1 MSVKDD
7 IINELGNIPLEVM
20 KPADNTN
27 YVQQQLEKDSWGR
40 KLNTQTFKQF
50 EDSINIL
57 KGSSMYTLNTMV
69 ELETLNTE
77 ILRLDNKNIS
87 QDLDINSKVDFTT
100 YTTKMAALDNKDAD
114 LQLQLNNIPNL
125 YVDKTKYNTKM
136 TSLDLK
142 DTELTTLVNS
152 KVDSNVYS
160 TNISNLQSQI
170 SSKVSNTTYTND
182 LNSIN
187 IKNNNQD
194 SLINNLQSNKADI
207 LYVDSQIDI
216 LENVNT
222 VQDNSIDNL
231 ILTKADKS
239 DVLTKLEMNST
250 LNNYALKSYVDGTF
264 LTTTN
269 ASSTYVSLANY
280 NNSELIH
287 SNEILSLQNGKANIT
302 DIYTRTQG
310 DQRYLLRS
318 EYTGGTGGTGGT
330 VDLSDYATLDSVYTR
345 DVLFTRTEISTL
357 FSNNLSN
364 YLLNSD
370 ATNTY
375 LKLSGGVL
383 TGDLNLKNSSNL
395 GTTYLTNNSVN
406 SSLLKGVE
414 IYNKEFYTTYNEVDY
429 TKIMS
434 MSNLN
439 TLNLGSTSLNFK
451 LNSLTNT
458 IPVNDTFMTLASD
471 FDFFNRNINLTQT
484 SYLKMSA
491 TSTTNANAS
500 LVDGRVSGSLIYG
513 DLSKNIELKGT
524 TIRPKYNNVELALK
538 SDIKSTN
545 EFINGSISY
554 NRSNPAFTVGFSDE
568 SINITIDIINLD
580 IIDTNKDYSLYYLK
594 MSFNDNNNTPI
605 LPFDIITVNNGQGGT
620 MIGEYAMRGEYAMG
634 VEWNLEGNDFKITL
648 IDIYYG
654 EVIQGILERI
664 RYVEINKLFGIG

>member
-20 KPADNTN
+20 KPADSTN
-27 YVQQQLEKDSWGR
+27 YVQQQLENDSWGR

-69 ELETLNTE
+69 ELETFNTE

-100 YTTKMAALDNKDAD
+100 YTTKMTALDNKDAD

-125 YVDKTKYNTKM
+125 FVDKTTYNTKM

-318 EYTGGTGGTGGT
+318 EYTGGTEGTGGT
-330 VDLSDYATLDSVYTR
+330 VDLSEYATLDSVYTR

-554 NRSNPAFTVGFSDE
+554 NRSNPAFTVGL
-568 SINITIDIINLD
+568 NGNNVTIDIINLD

-594 MSFNDNNNTPI
+594 MSFNDNNNIPM
-605 LPFDIITVNNGQGGT
+605 LPFDIITVNKGQGST
-620 MIGEYAMRGEYAMG
+620 RIGIGDYAMG
-634 VEWNLEGNDFKITL
+634 VDWNLEGNDFKITL
-648 IDIYYG
+648 IDIYDLG
-654 EVIQGILERI
+654 GIGGIQYI
-664 RYVEINKLFGIG
+664 EINKLFGIG

>member
-69 ELETLNTE
+69 ELETFNTE

-160 TNISNLQSQI
+160 TNISNLQSQV

-222 VQDNSIDNL
+222 VQDNAIDNL

-239 DVLTKLEMNST
+239 DVFTKLEMNST

-287 SNEILSLQNGKANIT
+287 NNEILSLQNGKANIT

-330 VDLSDYATLDSVYTR
+330 VDSSDYATLDSVYTR

-554 NRSNPAFTVGFSDE
+554 ERSNPAVIERFSG
-568 SINITIDIINLD
+568 SGSSITIDIINLN

-605 LPFDIITVNNGQGGT
+605 LSFDIITVNNGQGET
-620 MIGEYAMRGEYAMG
+620 TIGRGNYG
-634 VEWNLEGNDFKITL
+634 IRVDWNLEGNDFKITL
-648 IDIYYG
+648 TDMYFSG
-654 EVIQGILERI
+654 VLNRIQ
-664 RYVEINKLFGIG
+664 YFEINKLFGIG

>member
-69 ELETLNTE
+69 ELETFNTE

-100 YTTKMAALDNKDAD
+100 YTTKMTALDNKDAD

-125 YVDKTKYNTKM
+125 YVDKTRYNTKM

-330 VDLSDYATLDSVYTR
+330 VDLSEYATLDSVYTR

-554 NRSNPAFTVGFSDE
+554 NRSNPAVTVGVNGDTV
-568 SINITIDIINLD
+568 TIDIINLD

-605 LPFDIITVNNGQGGT
+605 LPFDIITVNNGQGRT
-620 MIGEYAMRGEYAMG
+620 MIGEGESTMG
-634 VEWNLEGNDFKITL
+634 VDWNLEGNDFKITL
-648 IDIYYG
+648 TDMDSW
-654 EVIQGILERI
+654 GILYNI
-664 RYVEINKLFGIG
+664 RYFEINKLFGIG

>member
-100 YTTKMAALDNKDAD
+100 YTTKMTALDNKDAD

-330 VDLSDYATLDSVYTR
+330 VDLSDYATLDSVYSR

-554 NRSNPAFTVGFSDE
+554 NRSNPAFTVGFE
-568 SINITIDIINLD
+568 GMNITIDIINLD

-605 LPFDIITVNNGQGGT
+605 LPFDIITVNNGQGET
-620 MIGEYAMRGEYAMG
+620 TIGESAIR
-634 VEWNLEGNDFKITL
+634 VDWNLEGNDFKITL
-648 IDIYYG
+648 IDIYSLG
-654 EVIQGILERI
+654 FINRIQ
-664 RYVEINKLFGIG
+664 YFEINKLFGIG

>member
-69 ELETLNTE
+69 ELETFNTE

-222 VQDNSIDNL
+222 VQDNAIDNL

-239 DVLTKLEMNST
+239 DVFTKLEMNST

-554 NRSNPAFTVGFSDE
+554 ARSNPAFNRWFSG
-568 SINITIDIINLD
+568 NKITIDIINLN

-594 MSFNDNNNTPI
+594 MSFNDINNIPI
-605 LPFDIITVNNGQGGT
+605 LPFDIITVNNGQGGI
-620 MIGEYAMRGEYAMG
+620 MIDDYTIE

-648 IDIYYG
+648 TDIYSMG
-654 EVIQGILERI
+654 ALKDIQ
-664 RYVEINKLFGIG
+664 YFEINKLFGIG

>member
-69 ELETLNTE
+69 ELETFNTE

-100 YTTKMAALDNKDAD
+100 YTTKMTALDNKDAD

-125 YVDKTKYNTKM
+125 YVDKTTYNTKM

-222 VQDNSIDNL
+222 VQDNAIDNL

-302 DIYTRTQG
+302 DIYTRTEG
-310 DQRYLLRS
+310 DQRYLLRG

-364 YLLNSD
+364 YLLKSD

-414 IYNKEFYTTYNEVDY
+414 IYNKEFYTTYNKVDY

-458 IPVNDTFMTLASD
+458 IPVNGTFMTLASD

-538 SDIKSTN
+538 SDIKSKN

-554 NRSNPAFTVGFSDE
+554 NRSNPAVTVGF
-568 SINITIDIINLD
+568 NGNNVTIDIINLD

-594 MSFNDNNNTPI
+594 MSFNGYNNTPI
-605 LPFDIITVNNGQGGT
+605 LPLDIITINNGQGGT
-620 MIGEYAMRGEYAMG
+620 TMG
-634 VEWNLEGNDFKITL
+634 DSTLSVDWNLEGNDFKITL
-648 IDIYYG
+648 TDIYFR
-654 EVIQGILERI
+654 GILNEI
-664 RYVEINKLFGIG
+664 QYFEINKLFGIG

>member
-69 ELETLNTE
+69 ELETFNTE

-160 TNISNLQSQI
+160 TNISNLQSQV

-222 VQDNSIDNL
+222 VQDNAIDNL

-239 DVLTKLEMNST
+239 DVFTKLEMNST

-554 NRSNPAFTVGFSDE
+554 ARSNPVITGWFSNN
-568 SINITIDIINLD
+568 NITMNIINLN

-594 MSFNDNNNTPI
+594 MSFNDINNIPI
-605 LPFDIITVNNGQGGT
+605 LPFDIITVNNGQGETPIG
-620 MIGEYAMRGEYAMG
+620 GEYGMR
-634 VEWNLEGNDFKITL
+634 VDWNLEGNDFKITL
-648 IDIYYG
+648 TDMYFSG
-654 EVIQGILERI
+654 VLNRIQ
-664 RYVEINKLFGIG
+664 YFEINKLFGIG

>member
-69 ELETLNTE
+69 ELETFNTE

-160 TNISNLQSQI
+160 TNISNLQSQV

-222 VQDNSIDNL
+222 VQDNAIDNL

-239 DVLTKLEMNST
+239 DVFTKLEMNST

-287 SNEILSLQNGKANIT
+287 NNEILSLQNGKANIT

-318 EYTGGTGGTGGT
+318 EYTGGTGGTGDT

-554 NRSNPAFTVGFSDE
+554 ERSNPAVIEEFSDI
-568 SINITIDIINLD
+568 STNITIDIINLN

-594 MSFNDNNNTPI
+594 MSFNDINNTPI
-605 LPFDIITVNNGQGGT
+605 LPFDTITVNNGQGGT
-620 MIGEYAMRGEYAMG
+620 TIGEYGMR
-634 VEWNLEGNDFKITL
+634 VDWNLEGNDFKITL
-648 IDIYYG
+648 TDIYSRG
-654 EVIQGILERI
+654 ALKDIQ
-664 RYVEINKLFGIG
+664 YFEINKLFGIG

>member
-69 ELETLNTE
+69 ELETFNTE

-100 YTTKMAALDNKDAD
+100 YTTKMTALDNKDAD

-125 YVDKTKYNTKM
+125 YVDKTTYNTKM

-287 SNEILSLQNGKANIT
+287 NNEILSLQNGKANIT

-554 NRSNPAFTVGFSDE
+554 ARSNPAFIGRFSDDK
-568 SINITIDIINLD
+568 ITITIDIINLD

-594 MSFNDNNNTPI
+594 MSFNDINNTPI
-605 LPFDIITVNNGQGGT
+605 LPFDIITVNNGQGGI
-620 MIGEYAMRGEYAMG
+620 MIGDYTIG
-634 VEWNLEGNDFKITL
+634 VDWNLEGNDFKITL
-648 IDIYYG
+648 TDIYSRG
-654 EVIQGILERI
+654 VLNAIQ
-664 RYVEINKLFGIG
+664 YVEINKLFGIG

>member
-69 ELETLNTE
+69 ELETFNTE

-100 YTTKMAALDNKDAD
+100 YTTKMTALDNKDAD

-125 YVDKTKYNTKM
+125 YVDKTTYNTKM

-142 DTELTTLVNS
+142 DTELTTIVNS

-194 SLINNLQSNKADI
+194 SLINNLQLNKADI

-222 VQDNSIDNL
+222 VQDNAIDNL

-554 NRSNPAFTVGFSDE
+554 NRSNPAFTVGLNGN
-568 SINITIDIINLD
+568 NITIDIINLD
-580 IIDTNKDYSLYYLK
+580 IIDTNKDYSLFYLK
-594 MSFNDNNNTPI
+594 MSFNDNNNIPV

-620 MIGEYAMRGEYAMG
+620 MVGDRDYAMG
-634 VEWNLEGNDFKITL
+634 LDWNLEGNDFKITL
-648 IDIYYG
+648 TDIYYSS
-654 EVIQGILERI
+654 VLNRIQ
-664 RYVEINKLFGIG
+664 YFEINKLFGIG

>member
-69 ELETLNTE
+69 ELETFNTE

-100 YTTKMAALDNKDAD
+100 YTTKMTALDNKDAD

-125 YVDKTKYNTKM
+125 YVDKTRYNTKM

-152 KVDSNVYS
+152 KVDSKVYS

-182 LNSIN
+182 LNNID

-222 VQDNSIDNL
+222 VQDNAIDNL

-554 NRSNPAFTVGFSDE
+554 NISNPAVTVGLE
-568 SINITIDIINLD
+568 GNNITIDIINLD

-594 MSFNDNNNTPI
+594 MSFNDNNNTPV
-605 LPFDIITVNNGQGGT
+605 LPFDIITVNNGQGRT
-620 MIGEYAMRGEYAMG
+620 MIGDYAFGLD
-634 VEWNLEGNDFKITL
+634 WNLEGNDFKITL
-648 IDIYYG
+648 TDVYYLG
-654 EVIQGILERI
+654 VLNRIQ
-664 RYVEINKLFGIG
+664 YFEINKLFGIG

>member
-69 ELETLNTE
+69 ELETFNTE

-100 YTTKMAALDNKDAD
+100 YTTKMTALDNKDAD

-125 YVDKTKYNTKM
+125 YVDKTRYNTKM

-152 KVDSNVYS
+152 KVDSKVYS

-182 LNSIN
+182 LNNID

-222 VQDNSIDNL
+222 VQDNAIDNL

-513 DLSKNIELKGT
+513 DLSKNIELKGA

-545 EFINGSISY
+545 TNEFINGSISY
-554 NRSNPAFTVGFSDE
+554 ERRNPAFTVELSDGGG
-568 SINITIDIINLD
+568 ITTMDIIKLD

-594 MSFNDNNNTPI
+594 MSLNDMNNIPI
-605 LPFDIITVNNGQGGT
+605 QSFDILTVNNGQGE
-620 MIGEYAMRGEYAMG
+620 MIRDTISA
-634 VEWNLEGNDFKITL
+634 EWNLEGNNFKITFR
-648 IDIYYG
+648 DAYYSDAFYG
-654 EVIQGILERI
+654 I
-664 RYVEINKLFGIG
+664 RYFEINKLFGIG

>member
-69 ELETLNTE
+69 ELETFNTE

-160 TNISNLQSQI
+160 TNISNLQSQV

-222 VQDNSIDNL
+222 VQDNAIDNL

-554 NRSNPAFTVGFSDE
+554 ARSNPAVIEVFSDI
-568 SINITIDIINLD
+568 STNITIDIINLD

-605 LPFDIITVNNGQGGT
+605 LPFDIITVNNGQGGI
-620 MIGEYAMRGEYAMG
+620 MIGDYTIG
-634 VEWNLEGNDFKITL
+634 VDWNLEGNDFKITL
-648 IDIYYG
+648 IDIYSRG
-654 EVIQGILERI
+654 VLNRIQ
-664 RYVEINKLFGIG
+664 YFEINKLFGIG

>member
-69 ELETLNTE
+69 ELETFNTE

-100 YTTKMAALDNKDAD
+100 YTTKMTALDNKDAD

-125 YVDKTKYNTKM
+125 YVDKTRYNTKM

-182 LNSIN
+182 LNNID

-222 VQDNSIDNL
+222 VQDNAIDNL

-364 YLLNSD
+364 YLLKSD

-545 EFINGSISY
+545 TNEFINGSISY
-554 NRSNPAFTVGFSDE
+554 NRSNPAVGFND
-568 SINITIDIINLD
+568 NQITIDIINLD

-594 MSFNDNNNTPI
+594 MSFNDTNNTPI
-605 LPFDIITVNNGQGGT
+605 LHFDMITVNNAQGGI
-620 MIGEYAMRGEYAMG
+620 MIGDYAMG

-648 IDIYYG
+648 TDIYFRG
-654 EVIQGILERI
+654 VLNDV
-664 RYVEINKLFGIG
+664 RYFEINKLFGIG

>member
-69 ELETLNTE
+69 ELETFNTE

-160 TNISNLQSQI
+160 TNISNLQSQV

-222 VQDNSIDNL
+222 VQDNAIDNL

-239 DVLTKLEMNST
+239 DVFTKLEMNST

-287 SNEILSLQNGKANIT
+287 NNEILSLQNGKANIT

-545 EFINGSISY
+545 EFINGSISL
-554 NRSNPAFTVGFSDE
+554 NRSSPAVREGFSGD

-594 MSFNDNNNTPI
+594 MSLNDINNIPI
-605 LPFDIITVNNGQGGT
+605 LPSFDIITVNNGQGGT
-620 MIGEYAMRGEYAMG
+620 MLGDFAIRAD
-634 VEWNLEGNDFKITL
+634 WNLEGNDFKITL
-648 IDIYYG
+648 TDIYFSG
-654 EVIQGILERI
+654 VLNRI
-664 RYVEINKLFGIG
+664 RYFEINKLFGIG

>member
-100 YTTKMAALDNKDAD
+100 YTTKMTALDNKDAD

-125 YVDKTKYNTKM
+125 SVDKTTYNTKM

-222 VQDNSIDNL
+222 VQDNAIDNL

-287 SNEILSLQNGKANIT
+287 NNEILSLQNGKANIT

-554 NRSNPAFTVGFSDE
+554 NRSNPAFTEGFYGNSM
-568 SINITIDIINLD
+568 SITIDIINLD

-605 LPFDIITVNNGQGGT
+605 LPFDIITVNNGQGSII
-620 MIGEYAMRGEYAMG
+620 IGDYTIG
-634 VEWNLEGNDFKITL
+634 VDWNLEGNDFKITL
-648 IDIYYG
+648 TDIYSRG
-654 EVIQGILERI
+654 VLDDIQ
-664 RYVEINKLFGIG
+664 YFEINKLFGIG

>member
-69 ELETLNTE
+69 ELETFNTE

-87 QDLDINSKVDFTT
+87 QDLDINSKVDYTT

-160 TNISNLQSQI
+160 TNISNLQSQV

-222 VQDNSIDNL
+222 VQDNAIDNL

-239 DVLTKLEMNST
+239 DVFTKLEMNST

-287 SNEILSLQNGKANIT
+287 NNEILSLQNGKANIT

-554 NRSNPAFTVGFSDE
+554 ERSNPAVSEGFSGD
-568 SINITIDIINLD
+568 STNITIDIINLN

-594 MSFNDNNNTPI
+594 MSFNDFNNIPI
-605 LPFDIITVNNGQGGT
+605 LSFDIITVNNGQGET
-620 MIGEYAMRGEYAMG
+620 PIGGYGIR
-634 VEWNLEGNDFKITL
+634 VDWNLEGNDFKITL
-648 IDIYYG
+648 TDIYSRG
-654 EVIQGILERI
+654 VLNRIQ
-664 RYVEINKLFGIG
+664 YFEINKLFGIG

>member
-69 ELETLNTE
+69 ELETFNTE

-160 TNISNLQSQI
+160 TNISNLQSQV

-222 VQDNSIDNL
+222 VQDNAIDNL

-239 DVLTKLEMNST
+239 DVFTKLEMNST

-287 SNEILSLQNGKANIT
+287 NNEILSLQNGKANIT

-554 NRSNPAFTVGFSDE
+554 EIREGFSDNR
-568 SINITIDIINLD
+568 IDITIDIINLD

-594 MSFNDNNNTPI
+594 MSFNDINNIPI
-605 LPFDIITVNNGQGGT
+605 LPFDIITVNNGQGET
-620 MIGEYAMRGEYAMG
+620 TIGEYALR
-634 VEWNLEGNDFKITL
+634 VDWNLEGNDFKITL
-648 IDIYYG
+648 TDIYFSG
-654 EVIQGILERI
+654 VLNLI
-664 RYVEINKLFGIG
+664 RYFEINKLFGIG

>member
-69 ELETLNTE
+69 ELETFNTE

-100 YTTKMAALDNKDAD
+100 YTTKMTALDNKDAD

-125 YVDKTKYNTKM
+125 YVDKTTYNTKM

-222 VQDNSIDNL
+222 VQDNAIDNL

-302 DIYTRTQG
+302 DIYTRTEG
-310 DQRYLLRS
+310 DQRYLLRG

-364 YLLNSD
+364 YLLKSD

-414 IYNKEFYTTYNEVDY
+414 IYNKEFYTTYNKVDY

-538 SDIKSTN
+538 SDIKSKN

-554 NRSNPAFTVGFSDE
+554 NRSNPAVTVGL
-568 SINITIDIINLD
+568 NGNNVTIDIINLD

-594 MSFNDNNNTPI
+594 MSINDTNNIPI
-605 LPFDIITVNNGQGGT
+605 LPSFDIITVNNGQGGSGIMT
-620 MIGEYAMRGEYAMG
+620 GDFSVRAD
-634 VEWNLEGNDFKITL
+634 WNLEGNDFKITL
-648 IDIYYG
+648 TDIYYSG
-654 EVIQGILERI
+654 VVNRIQ
-664 RYVEINKLFGIG
+664 YFEINKLFGIG

>member
-69 ELETLNTE
+69 ELETFNTE

-100 YTTKMAALDNKDAD
+100 YTTKMTALDNKDAD

-125 YVDKTKYNTKM
+125 YVDKTRYNTKM

-152 KVDSNVYS
+152 KVDSKVYS

-182 LNSIN
+182 LNNID

-364 YLLNSD
+364 YLLKSD

-513 DLSKNIELKGT
+513 DLSKNIELKGA

-545 EFINGSISY
+545 TNEFINGSISY
-554 NRSNPAFTVGFSDE
+554 ERSNPAVAFND
-568 SINITIDIINLD
+568 NQITIDIINLD

-594 MSFNDNNNTPI
+594 MSFNDTNNTPI
-605 LPFDIITVNNGQGGT
+605 LHFDMITVNNAQGGI
-620 MIGEYAMRGEYAMG
+620 MIGDYAMG

-648 IDIYYG
+648 TDIYFRG
-654 EVIQGILERI
+654 VLNDV
-664 RYVEINKLFGIG
+664 RYFEINKLFGIG

>member
-69 ELETLNTE
+69 ELETFNTE

-160 TNISNLQSQI
+160 TNISNLQSQV

-182 LNSIN
+182 LNNIN

-222 VQDNSIDNL
+222 VQDNAIDNL

-287 SNEILSLQNGKANIT
+287 NNEILSLQNGKANIT

-554 NRSNPAFTVGFSDE
+554 EISNPAVTKGLSGN
-568 SINITIDIINLD
+568 NITINIINLD

-594 MSFNDNNNTPI
+594 MSFNDINNIPI
-605 LPFDIITVNNGQGGT
+605 IPYDIITVNNAQGGT
-620 MIGEYAMRGEYAMG
+620 IIEDSKIRAD
-634 VEWNLEGNDFKITL
+634 WNLEGNNFKITL
-648 IDIYYG
+648 KDISSSG
-654 EVIQGILERI
+654 VLNAIQ
-664 RYVEINKLFGIG
+664 YVEINKLFGIG

>member
-69 ELETLNTE
+69 ELETFNTE

-160 TNISNLQSQI
+160 TNISNLQSQV

-222 VQDNSIDNL
+222 VQDNAIDNL

-554 NRSNPAFTVGFSDE
+554 ARSNPAFKGWFSD
-568 SINITIDIINLD
+568 NKITIDIINLN

-594 MSFNDNNNTPI
+594 MSFNDFNNIPI
-605 LPFDIITVNNGQGGT
+605 LPFDIITVNNGQGETPIG
-620 MIGEYAMRGEYAMG
+620 GEYGMR
-634 VEWNLEGNDFKITL
+634 VDWNLEGNDFKITL
-648 IDIYYG
+648 TDMYSSY
-654 EVIQGILERI
+654 VLNRIQ
-664 RYVEINKLFGIG
+664 YFEINKLFGIG

>member
-69 ELETLNTE
+69 ELETFNTE

-100 YTTKMAALDNKDAD
+100 YTTKMTALDNKDAD

-125 YVDKTKYNTKM
+125 SVDKTTYNTKM

-222 VQDNSIDNL
+222 VQDNAIDNL

-310 DQRYLLRS
+310 DQRYLLRG

-364 YLLNSD
+364 YLLKSD

-538 SDIKSTN
+538 SDIKSKN

-554 NRSNPAFTVGFSDE
+554 NRSNPAVTVGF
-568 SINITIDIINLD
+568 NGNNVTIDIINLD

-594 MSFNDNNNTPI
+594 MSINDINNIPI
-605 LPFDIITVNNGQGGT
+605 LPSFDIITVNNGQGGT
-620 MIGEYAMRGEYAMG
+620 MIGGSTLKADYAIR
-634 VEWNLEGNDFKITL
+634 VEWNLEGNNFKITL
-648 IDIYYG
+648 TDIYFQG
-654 EVIQGILERI
+654 VLNEIQ
-664 RYVEINKLFGIG
+664 YFEINKLFGIG

>member
-69 ELETLNTE
+69 ELETFNTE

-160 TNISNLQSQI
+160 TNISNLQSQV

-222 VQDNSIDNL
+222 VQDNAIDNL

-554 NRSNPAFTVGFSDE
+554 ARSNPAFIGWFSD
-568 SINITIDIINLD
+568 NKITIDIINLD

-594 MSFNDNNNTPI
+594 MSFKDFNNTPI
-605 LPFDIITVNNGQGGT
+605 LSFDIITVNKGQGETTKGT
-620 MIGEYAMRGEYAMG
+620 RDSPIR
-634 VEWNLEGNDFKITL
+634 VDWNLEGNDFKITL
-648 IDIYYG
+648 TDIYSRG
-654 EVIQGILERI
+654 VLDSIQ
-664 RYVEINKLFGIG
+664 YFEINKLFGIG

>member
-69 ELETLNTE
+69 ELETFNTE

-160 TNISNLQSQI
+160 INISNLQSQV

-182 LNSIN
+182 LNNIN

-222 VQDNSIDNL
+222 VQDNAIDNL

-239 DVLTKLEMNST
+239 DVFTKLEMNST

-264 LTTTN
+264 LTTTD

-287 SNEILSLQNGKANIT
+287 NNEILSLQNGKANIT

-330 VDLSDYATLDSVYTR
+330 VDLSGYATLDSVYTR

-554 NRSNPAFTVGFSDE
+554 ERSNPVVREGFSDT
-568 SINITIDIINLD
+568 SITIDIINLD

-594 MSFNDNNNTPI
+594 MSFNDINNIPI
-605 LPFDIITVNNGQGGT
+605 LPFDIITVNNGQGET
-620 MIGEYAMRGEYAMG
+620 MIGTGDFAIR
-634 VEWNLEGNDFKITL
+634 VDWNLEGNDFKITL
-648 IDIYYG
+648 TDMYSLG
-654 EVIQGILERI
+654 FLNHIQ
-664 RYVEINKLFGIG
+664 YFEINKLFGIG

>member
-69 ELETLNTE
+69 ELETFNTE

-100 YTTKMAALDNKDAD
+100 YTTKMTALDNKDAD

-125 YVDKTKYNTKM
+125 YVDKTTYNTKM

-142 DTELTTLVNS
+142 DTELTTVVNS

-330 VDLSDYATLDSVYTR
+330 VDLSGYATLDSVYTR

-364 YLLNSD
+364 YLLKSD

-414 IYNKEFYTTYNEVDY
+414 IYNKEFYTTYNKVDY

-554 NRSNPAFTVGFSDE
+554 NRSNPAVTVGD
-568 SINITIDIINLD
+568 IGVIIDIINLD

-594 MSFNDNNNTPI
+594 MSFNDFNNTPM
-605 LPFDIITVNNGQGGT
+605 LPFDIITVNNGQGSII
-620 MIGEYAMRGEYAMG
+620 IGDYTIG
-634 VEWNLEGNDFKITL
+634 VDWNLEGNDFKITL
-648 IDIYYG
+648 IDIYSRDFLNR
-654 EVIQGILERI
+654 IQ
-664 RYVEINKLFGIG
+664 YVEINKLFGIG

>member
-69 ELETLNTE
+69 ELETFNTE

-100 YTTKMAALDNKDAD
+100 YTTKMTALDNKDAD

-125 YVDKTKYNTKM
+125 SVDKTTYTTKM

-222 VQDNSIDNL
+222 VQDNAIDNL

-364 YLLNSD
+364 YLLKSD

-513 DLSKNIELKGT
+513 DLSKNIELKGNT
-524 TIRPKYNNVELALK
+524 TRPKYNSVELALK

-554 NRSNPAFTVGFSDE
+554 NRNNPAISVDFSG
-568 SINITIDIINLD
+568 NITIDIRSLG

-594 MSFNDNNNTPI
+594 MSLKDNNINNTSI
-605 LPFDIITVNNGQGGT
+605 PFDLITVNNGQGGT
-620 MIGEYAMRGEYAMG
+620 YIIDSPIIAN
-634 VEWNLEGNDFKITL
+634 WNLEGNDFKIILT
-648 IDIYYG
+648 DIYNMGALNY
-654 EVIQGILERI
+654 IQ
-664 RYVEINKLFGIG
+664 YFEINKLFGIG

>member
-69 ELETLNTE
+69 ELETFNTE

-100 YTTKMAALDNKDAD
+100 YTTKMTALDNKDAD

-125 YVDKTKYNTKM
+125 YVDKTTYNTKM

-222 VQDNSIDNL
+222 VQDNAIDNL

-302 DIYTRTQG
+302 DIYTRTEG
-310 DQRYLLRS
+310 DQRYLLRG

-364 YLLNSD
+364 YLLKSD

-414 IYNKEFYTTYNEVDY
+414 IYNKEFYTTYNKVDY

-538 SDIKSTN
+538 SDIKSKN

-554 NRSNPAFTVGFSDE
+554 NRSNPAVTVGF
-568 SINITIDIINLD
+568 NGNNVTIDIINLD

-594 MSFNDNNNTPI
+594 MSINDTNNIPI
-605 LPFDIITVNNGQGGT
+605 LPSFDIITVNNGQGGI
-620 MIGEYAMRGEYAMG
+620 MIGDFAVRAD
-634 VEWNLEGNDFKITL
+634 WNLEGNDFKITL
-648 IDIYYG
+648 TDIYYLG
-654 EVIQGILERI
+654 VVNRIQ
-664 RYVEINKLFGIG
+664 YFEINKLFGIG

>member
-69 ELETLNTE
+69 ELETFNTE

-160 TNISNLQSQI
+160 TNISNLQSQV

-222 VQDNSIDNL
+222 VQDNAIDNL

-239 DVLTKLEMNST
+239 DVFTKLEMNST

-287 SNEILSLQNGKANIT
+287 NNEILSLQNGKANIT

-554 NRSNPAFTVGFSDE
+554 NRSNPAFTVRITDD

-594 MSFNDNNNTPI
+594 MSFNDINNTPI

-620 MIGEYAMRGEYAMG
+620 MIGDYKIRLD
-634 VEWNLEGNDFKITL
+634 WNLEGNDFKITL
-648 IDIYYG
+648 TDMYFLG
-654 EVIQGILERI
+654 VLNRIQ
-664 RYVEINKLFGIG
+664 YFEINKLFGIG

>member
-69 ELETLNTE
+69 ELETVNTE

-100 YTTKMAALDNKDAD
+100 YTTKMTALDNKDAD

-125 YVDKTKYNTKM
+125 SVDKTTYNTKM

-554 NRSNPAFTVGFSDE
+554 NRSNPAVTVG
-568 SINITIDIINLD
+568 INGKSITIDIINLD

-594 MSFNDNNNTPI
+594 MSFNDNNNTPV
-605 LPFDIITVNNGQGGT
+605 LPFDIITVNNGHGQGRT
-620 MIGEYAMRGEYAMG
+620 MIGDYAIGLD
-634 VEWNLEGNDFKITL
+634 WNLEGNDFKITL
-648 IDIYYG
+648 TDVYYLG
-654 EVIQGILERI
+654 VLGIIQ
-664 RYVEINKLFGIG
+664 YFEINKLFGIG

>member
-69 ELETLNTE
+69 ELETFNTE

-100 YTTKMAALDNKDAD
+100 YTTKMTALDNKDAD

-125 YVDKTKYNTKM
+125 SVDKTTYNTKM

-160 TNISNLQSQI
+160 TNISNLQSQV

-222 VQDNSIDNL
+222 VQDNAIDNL

-239 DVLTKLEMNST
+239 DVFTKLEMNST

-287 SNEILSLQNGKANIT
+287 NNEILSLQNGKANIT

-554 NRSNPAFTVGFSDE
+554 ERSNPAFIGELPSN
-568 SINITIDIINLD
+568 NITIDIINLD

-594 MSFNDNNNTPI
+594 MSFKDTKNIPI
-605 LPFDIITVNNGQGGT
+605 LPFDIITVNNGQGT
-620 MIGEYAMRGEYAMG
+620 IMIGDYTIG
-634 VEWNLEGNDFKITL
+634 VDWNLEGNDFKITL
-648 IDIYYG
+648 TDIYSRG
-654 EVIQGILERI
+654 VLDVIQ
-664 RYVEINKLFGIG
+664 YFEINKLFGIG

>member
-69 ELETLNTE
+69 ELETFNTE

-100 YTTKMAALDNKDAD
+100 YTTKMTALDNKDAD

-125 YVDKTKYNTKM
+125 YVDKTTYNTKM

-222 VQDNSIDNL
+222 VQDNAIDNL

-310 DQRYLLRS
+310 DQRYLLRG

-364 YLLNSD
+364 YLLKSD

-538 SDIKSTN
+538 SDIKSKN

-554 NRSNPAFTVGFSDE
+554 NRSNPAVTVGF
-568 SINITIDIINLD
+568 NGNNVTIDIINLD

-594 MSFNDNNNTPI
+594 MSFNDNNNTPMLPLDI
-605 LPFDIITVNNGQGGT
+605 LTINNGQGGT
-620 MIGEYAMRGEYAMG
+620 MIGGSTLG
-634 VEWNLEGNDFKITL
+634 VDWNLEGNDFKITL
-648 IDIYYG
+648 TDIYFRG
-654 EVIQGILERI
+654 VLNEIQ
-664 RYVEINKLFGIG
+664 YFEINKLFGIG

>member
-69 ELETLNTE
+69 ELETFNTE

-125 YVDKTKYNTKM
+125 YVDKTTYNTKM

-160 TNISNLQSQI
+160 TNISNLQSQV

-471 FDFFNRNINLTQT
+471 FDFHL
-484 SYLKMSA
+484 
-491 TSTTNANAS
+491 
-500 LVDGRVSGSLIYG
+500 
-513 DLSKNIELKGT
+513 
-524 TIRPKYNNVELALK
+524 
-538 SDIKSTN
+538 N
-545 EFINGSISY
+545 E
-554 NRSNPAFTVGFSDE
+554 VGE
-568 SINITIDIINLD
+568 
-580 IIDTNKDYSLYYLK
+580 
-594 MSFNDNNNTPI
+594 
-605 LPFDIITVNNGQGGT
+605 
-620 MIGEYAMRGEYAMG
+620 
-634 VEWNLEGNDFKITL
+634 LEG
-648 IDIYYG
+648 
-654 EVIQGILERI
+654 
-664 RYVEINKLFGIG
+664 EI

>member
-1 MSVKDD
+1 MKKD
-7 IINELGNIPLEVM
+7 
-20 KPADNTN
+20 
-27 YVQQQLEKDSWGR
+27 R
-40 KLNTQTFKQF
+40 
-50 EDSINIL
+50 
-57 KGSSMYTLNTMV
+57 
-69 ELETLNTE
+69 
-77 ILRLDNKNIS
+77 
-87 QDLDINSKVDFTT
+87 
-100 YTTKMAALDNKDAD
+100 
-114 LQLQLNNIPNL
+114 L
-125 YVDKTKYNTKM
+125 YVAFSKKKKTI
-136 TSLDLK
+136 
-142 DTELTTLVNS
+142 
-152 KVDSNVYS
+152 VDYGIAGWTIGQYVHV
-160 TNISNLQSQI
+160 QI
-170 SSKVSNTTYTND
+170 
-182 LNSIN
+182 
-187 IKNNNQD
+187 
-194 SLINNLQSNKADI
+194 A
-207 LYVDSQIDI
+207 
-216 LENVNT
+216 
-222 VQDNSIDNL
+222 
-231 ILTKADKS
+231 
-239 DVLTKLEMNST
+239 
-250 LNNYALKSYVDGTF
+250 
-264 LTTTN
+264 
-269 ASSTYVSLANY
+269 
-280 NNSELIH
+280 
-287 SNEILSLQNGKANIT
+287 
-302 DIYTRTQG
+302 G

-554 NRSNPAFTVGFSDE
+554 GRSNPAFTVAFSGN
-568 SINITIDIINLD
+568 SATINIINLG
-580 IIDTNKDYSLYYLK
+580 IIGTNKDYSLYYLK
-594 MSFNDNNNTPI
+594 ISLNDSTNTPM
-605 LPFDIITVNNGQGGT
+605 LPFDIITVNNGQGSII
-620 MIGEYAMRGEYAMG
+620 IGDYTIG
-634 VEWNLEGNDFKITL
+634 VDWNLEGNDFKITL
-648 IDIYYG
+648 TDIYSRG
-654 EVIQGILERI
+654 VLDDIQ
-664 RYVEINKLFGIG
+664 YFEINKLFGIG

>member
-69 ELETLNTE
+69 ELETFNTE

-222 VQDNSIDNL
+222 VQDNAIDNL

-287 SNEILSLQNGKANIT
+287 NNEILSLQNGKANIT

-318 EYTGGTGGTGGT
+318 EYTGGTGGTGDT

-554 NRSNPAFTVGFSDE
+554 ARSNPAVREGFSGD
-568 SINITIDIINLD
+568 SINITIDIINLN

-594 MSFNDNNNTPI
+594 MSFNDINNTPI
-605 LPFDIITVNNGQGGT
+605 LPFDIITVNNGQGET
-620 MIGEYAMRGEYAMG
+620 TIGDYGIR
-634 VEWNLEGNDFKITL
+634 VDWNLEGNDFKITL
-648 IDIYYG
+648 TADMYSL
-654 EVIQGILERI
+654 GILNSI
-664 RYVEINKLFGIG
+664 QYFEINKLFGIG

>member
-69 ELETLNTE
+69 ELETFNTE

-160 TNISNLQSQI
+160 TNISNLQSQV

-222 VQDNSIDNL
+222 VQDNAIDNL

-239 DVLTKLEMNST
+239 DVFTKLEMNST

-287 SNEILSLQNGKANIT
+287 NNEILSLQNGKANIT

-554 NRSNPAFTVGFSDE
+554 ARSNPAFKGWFSD
-568 SINITIDIINLD
+568 NKITIDIINLN

-594 MSFNDNNNTPI
+594 MSFNDINNIPI
-605 LPFDIITVNNGQGGT
+605 LPFDIITVNNGQGETTIGT
-620 MIGEYAMRGEYAMG
+620 GDFAIR
-634 VEWNLEGNDFKITL
+634 VDWNLEGNDFKITL
-648 IDIYYG
+648 TEMYFSG
-654 EVIQGILERI
+654 VLERI
-664 RYVEINKLFGIG
+664 QYFEINKLFGIG

>member
-69 ELETLNTE
+69 ELETFNTE

-100 YTTKMAALDNKDAD
+100 YTTKMTALDNKDAD

-125 YVDKTKYNTKM
+125 YVDKTTYNTKM

-142 DTELTTLVNS
+142 DTELTTIVNS

-330 VDLSDYATLDSVYTR
+330 VDLSNYATLDSVYTR

-364 YLLNSD
+364 YLLKSD

-554 NRSNPAFTVGFSDE
+554 NRSNPAVGFND
-568 SINITIDIINLD
+568 NQITIDIINLD

-620 MIGEYAMRGEYAMG
+620 MIGTRDSAIRLD
-634 VEWNLEGNDFKITL
+634 WNLEGNDFKITL
-648 IDIYYG
+648 TDIYFTDVFNY
-654 EVIQGILERI
+654 IQ
-664 RYVEINKLFGIG
+664 YFEINKLFGIG

>member
-69 ELETLNTE
+69 ELETFNTE

-100 YTTKMAALDNKDAD
+100 YTTKMTALDNKDAD

-125 YVDKTKYNTKM
+125 FVDKTTYNTKM

-330 VDLSDYATLDSVYTR
+330 VDLSEYATLDSVYTR

-554 NRSNPAFTVGFSDE
+554 NRSNPAFTVGL
-568 SINITIDIINLD
+568 NGNNVTIDIINLD

-620 MIGEYAMRGEYAMG
+620 ILRDSMIRAD
-634 VEWNLEGNDFKITL
+634 WNLEGNDFKITL
-648 IDIYYG
+648 IDIYG
-654 EVIQGILERI
+654 RGIINGIQ
-664 RYVEINKLFGIG
+664 YFEINKLFGIG

>member
-69 ELETLNTE
+69 ELETFNTE

-100 YTTKMAALDNKDAD
+100 YTTKMTALDNKDAD

-125 YVDKTKYNTKM
+125 YVDKTRYNTKM

-152 KVDSNVYS
+152 KVDSKVYS

-182 LNSIN
+182 LNNID

-222 VQDNSIDNL
+222 VQDNAIDNL

-554 NRSNPAFTVGFSDE
+554 NISNPAVTVGLE
-568 SINITIDIINLD
+568 GNNITIDIINLD

-594 MSFNDNNNTPI
+594 MSFNDNNNTPV

-620 MIGEYAMRGEYAMG
+620 MIGDYAIGLD
-634 VEWNLEGNDFKITL
+634 WNLEGNDFKITL
-648 IDIYYG
+648 TDVYYSG
-654 EVIQGILERI
+654 FLNRIQ
-664 RYVEINKLFGIG
+664 YFEINKLFGIG